1 MKENLNMIEQE
12 YIYIVSNPSIPK
24 KVKVGRTT
32 NLKQRIKQLQT
43 TGVPTPYRYE
53 FVALVDDSV
62 SAEKTAHYALRFYRV
77 ARNREFFDVSPE
89 IAIEKITRDLI
100 YFKVNWAYTPQN
112 STTLKVQENY
122 TRQAKTK
129 IFNVEKE
136 LEKVNAELKS
146 LKKTQ
151 ISLEEKLFNLK
162 AKITPQ
168 ENILVRVSTSL
179 FDVNNKKIQQRK
191 IQLLEIAELEN
202 LMVANSQQIKSKK
215 LDRENLN
222 HDLAYLRDF
231 YKNNL
236 IEEKDQIDMEE
247 ENLVKN
253 FHWDRIS
260 ENDFK
265 HLSDVKIKIKRSIVI
280 IQPGQEGVLLT
291 DENGKEF
298 FVESSE
304 ILNFWNY

>member
-1 MKENLNMIEQE
+1 MIEQE
-12 YIYIVSNPSIPK
+12 FIYIVSNPSIPQ

-62 SAEKTAHYALRFYRV
+62 SAEKTAHNALRFHRV
-77 ARNREFFDVSPE
+77 ASNREFFDVSPE

-100 YFKVNWAYTPQN
+100 HFKVNWAYTPQN

-136 LEKVNAELKS
+136 LEKVNADLKS

-151 ISLEEKLFNLK
+151 FSLEEKLFDLK
-162 AKITPQ
+162 SKITPQ
-168 ENILVRVSTSL
+168 ENLLVRFSTSL
-179 FDVNNKKIQQRK
+179 FDIDNKKVQQRK
-191 IQLLEIAELEN
+191 IHLLQIAELEN
-202 LMVANSQQIKSKK
+202 LIVAKSQEINSKK
-215 LDRENLN
+215 FDRENLN
-222 HDLAYLRDF
+222 HDLTYLKDL

-236 IEEKDQIDMEE
+236 TEEKDQIERQE
-247 ENLVKN
+247 KNLVEN
-253 FHWDRIS
+253 FHWVRIS

-265 HLSDVKIKIKRSIVI
+265 HHSDVKINIKRSIVI

-291 DENGKEF
+291 DANGKEF

-304 ILNFWNY
+304 ILNFWKY